1 MKVFKNKK
9 NVLLLGRLK
18 EKKKTLKKKN
28 KYLTCSIAQL
38 YKLRSRVVKYL
49 P

>member
-18 EKKKTLKKKN
+18 EKKKNIKKKEQVP
-28 KYLTCSIAQL
+28 YLFYSSAL
-38 YKLRSRVVKYL
+38 
-49 P
+49 

>member
-18 EKKKTLKKKN
+18 EKKNIKKKEQVP
-28 KYLTCSIAQL
+28 YLFYSSAL
-38 YKLRSRVVKYL
+38 
-49 P
+49 